1 MLWSLVLL
9 RAAAAAAAAAA
20 APGLH
25 ADGHAGHSKV
35 YACQSAR
42 SKNMGFCDGSK
53 SFVERTSDLLQRL
66 TTAEK
71 ISLMGAHGND
81 ICAFEDGGVPR
92 LDIPSYTWCGTC

>member
-9 RAAAAAAAAAA
+9 RAAAAAAAA